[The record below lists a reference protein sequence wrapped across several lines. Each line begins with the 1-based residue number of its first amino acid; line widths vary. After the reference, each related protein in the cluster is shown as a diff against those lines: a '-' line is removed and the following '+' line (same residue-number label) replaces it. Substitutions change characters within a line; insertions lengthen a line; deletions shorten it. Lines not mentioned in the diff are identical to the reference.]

1 MDTEV
6 PPQPDEHQTDIIQ
19 SGNENATFPL
29 LLSTTNIPNSPNNE
43 DNTSNDNI
51 DLPDEEDYYII
62 EYNGPSS
69 PPPNHQIESTQIE
82 NCEGDTELEE
92 DIENGWHKVTNDTPR
107 NNPEFMDTPGLNFDT
122 DSHEPKVFFNQLF
135 DDRMFTIIAEETNN
149 YARQQI
155 SKIMDGRDE
164 IQQIEHHNHRRH
176 ARLGTWRDLNEA
188 DIKIFIGHILVMS
201 SVRKP
206 VLHNY
211 WSTTHLSRT
220 PFFGTYLSRNKF
232 QDILWNLHVADTNN
246 NPPPGVPN
254 HDPLTKVRPLVTMCQ
269 NNFRLQYTPSEFLSI
284 DESTLAFKVKYT
296 INIWGGAGCP
306 HPLTTYFP
314 SLLVHKFTNFYNFFH

>member
-1 MDTEV
+1 MMIPQIQGLFLLKSEESENSIDYDQITVIPPTPKKRKRNDFVSTSEQQNSRNTCSETSQQHVHGVSGINEQNICKLSEQPTLNHTSQTSNSASPYHISTAEEPPPSEHDKIVLPNSQPEHVFTISLDTEV

-19 SGNENATFPL
+19 SGNKNATFPL

-43 DNTSNDNI
+43 DKTSNDNI

-107 NNPEFMDTPGLNFDT
+107 NNPKFMDTPGLNFDT
-122 DSHEPKVFFNQLF
+122 DSREPEVFFNQLF

-155 SKIMDGRDE
+155 
-164 IQQIEHHNHRRH
+164 
-176 ARLGTWRDLNEA
+176 
-188 DIKIFIGHILVMS
+188 
-201 SVRKP
+201 
-206 VLHNY
+206 
-211 WSTTHLSRT
+211 
-220 PFFGTYLSRNKF
+220 
-232 QDILWNLHVADTNN
+232 
-246 NPPPGVPN
+246 
-254 HDPLTKVRPLVTMCQ
+254 
-269 NNFRLQYTPSEFLSI
+269 
-284 DESTLAFKVKYT
+284 
-296 INIWGGAGCP
+296 
-306 HPLTTYFP
+306 
-314 SLLVHKFTNFYNFFH
+314 